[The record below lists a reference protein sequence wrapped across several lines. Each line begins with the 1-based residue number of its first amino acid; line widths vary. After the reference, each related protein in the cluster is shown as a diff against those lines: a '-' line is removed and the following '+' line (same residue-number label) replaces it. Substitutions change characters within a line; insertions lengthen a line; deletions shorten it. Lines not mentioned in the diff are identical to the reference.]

1 VDWTKNNGVC
11 CGCGV
16 CVALC
21 PKHTITMQW
30 NEYGEYNPVQLR
42 DCGKECGLCL
52 KVCPFIDGNPNEDE
66 IGSKLFSEIPG
77 IQHNPVT
84 GYYLSS
90 GVGGVASEE
99 KRWHSASGGLTTW
112 LLQKLLSEHL
122 VDAVLCVTSTENS
135 DALFAFRVAT
145 TDEDIYA
152 AAGSAYYP
160 VEMSQVISHV
170 LEYPGRYAVVGL
182 PCFLK
187 ALRLAQSKNGILQKR
202 LVFFIGLTCGHLTS
216 KYLAK
221 CAAEL
226 SGLDETPI
234 YIRYRNKSP
243 ERPAHS
249 HCFLLRGEYGST
261 KNLEWDKSLF
271 GLMWGNQFLG
281 LTSCMCCDD
290 IVAECADV
298 TFMDAWLPAYSSNP
312 IGTNLWISRS
322 PEITMILEGGKNDG
336 TLSIAPISIEKVIQ
350 SLSPRTK
357 KRTTLSYRL
366 HLMRKMNLSIPT
378 KRTFDASEPRPS
390 LYQRYICRKQL
401 RIQQGSRNQ
410 LKVTNG
416 DVHSLIAWFK
426 KEAKDPIYTIALRH
440 LGAVR
445 KYAGR
450 KISSWA
456 PRRE

>member
-1 VDWTKNNGVC
+1 MNWISSSGTC

-21 PKHTITMQW
+21 PKHTLAMQW
-30 NEYGEYNPVQLR
+30 NEYGEYNPVQLQ

-66 IGSKLFSEIPG
+66 IGNKLFSEVLG
-77 IQHNPVT
+77 IQYNPVT

-90 GVGGVASEE
+90 GVGGVTSEE
-99 KRWHSASGGLTTW
+99 QRWRSASGGLTTW

-122 VDAVLCVTSTENS
+122 VDAVLCVTPTENS
-135 DALFAFRVAT
+135 DALFAFHVAK

-160 VEMSQVISHV
+160 VQMSQVISHV
-170 LEYPGRYAVVGL
+170 LEHPGRYAVVGL

-187 ALRLAQSKNGILQKR
+187 ALRLAQDNNGNLKKR

-216 KYLAK
+216 KYLIE

-234 YIRYRNKSP
+234 SVRCRHKSP
-243 ERPAHS
+243 KRPAHS

-261 KNLEWDKSLF
+261 KNLEWGKSPF
-271 GLMWGNQFLG
+271 GSMWNSQFLG

-298 TFMDAWLPAYSSNP
+298 TFMDAWLPEYSSNP

-322 PEITMILEGGKNDG
+322 PEITTLLESGKHDG
-336 TLSIAPISIEKVIQ
+336 ALSITPISIENVIQ
-350 SLSPRTK
+350 SLAPRTK
-357 KRTTLSYRL
+357 KRTTLNYRL

-378 KRTFDASEPRPS
+378 KRSFDASEPHPS
-390 LYQRYICRKQL
+390 LYQRYVCRKQL
-401 RIQQGSRNQ
+401 RIQQGSRDQ

-416 DVHSLIAWFK
+416 DTQSLIAWFK
-426 KEAKDPIYTIALRH
+426 KEAKDPIYIVALRY
-440 LGAVR
+440 LAVTKNYASR
-445 KYAGR
+445 KV
-450 KISSWA
+450 SSWV
-456 PRRE
+456 PQRK